1 MWTTPRWIS
10 YLPIQDVF
18 TLGST
23 TRQPTPLPKAKPS
36 GGWLALGC
44 NVDGANNYLFA
55 DIKGKGHFVG
65 INYYIHC
72 PSPMWYGEGDDLI
85 IIDGEPKK
93 ALRGTGTED
102 FSLTLLWCPAS
113 IFTHPYYGYAR
124 V

>member
-23 TRQPTPLPKAKPS
+23 TRQPTLS
-36 GGWLALGC
+36 RRRNRVGVGWHPGC

-102 FSLTLLWCPAS
+102 FLTLLGVRQAS
-113 IFTHPYYGYAR
+113 LRILTTAMP